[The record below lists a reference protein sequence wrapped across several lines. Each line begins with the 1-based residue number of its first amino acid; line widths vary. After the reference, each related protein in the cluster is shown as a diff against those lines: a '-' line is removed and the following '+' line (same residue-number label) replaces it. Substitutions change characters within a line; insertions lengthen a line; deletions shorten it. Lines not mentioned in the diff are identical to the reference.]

1 MILSL
6 PEVVSADE
14 HAALLQLIDRA
25 AFVDGRQTTSAL
37 LADKKRNRQL
47 PADHPVMPDIARIV
61 MGALRRHQVFMESIQ
76 PRSLAG
82 LLVSR
87 YEAGMEYAA
96 HVDNPLMGD
105 HTVMRSDVSFTLFLS
120 APESYEG
127 GELAFVAG
135 SGESAHKNPARGMIC
150 YDTGQLHRVRPVVSG
165 VRLVVV
171 GWLQSLVRDAA
182 VRELMHD
189 LAQARSLVHASEGNS
204 RAFELLN
211 KSYANLL
218 RRYAET

>member
-1 MILSL
+1 VILSL
-6 PEVVSADE
+6 QDVITAAE
-14 HAALLQLIDRA
+14 HGALMQLIDRA
-25 AFVDGRQTTSAL
+25 AFIDGRQTTTAL
-37 LADKKRNRQL
+37 LADKKRNQQL

-61 MGALRRHQVFMESIQ
+61 MSALRRHQVFMESIQ
-76 PRSLAG
+76 PKSLAG

-87 YEAGMEYAA
+87 YEAGMEYGA

-120 APESYEG
+120 APETYEG
-127 GELAFVAG
+127 GELSFVSG
-135 SGESAHKNPARGMIC
+135 SGESMHKLPSCSMIC

-165 VRLVVV
+165 HRLVVV
-171 GWLQSLVRDAA
+171 GWLQSLVRDPA